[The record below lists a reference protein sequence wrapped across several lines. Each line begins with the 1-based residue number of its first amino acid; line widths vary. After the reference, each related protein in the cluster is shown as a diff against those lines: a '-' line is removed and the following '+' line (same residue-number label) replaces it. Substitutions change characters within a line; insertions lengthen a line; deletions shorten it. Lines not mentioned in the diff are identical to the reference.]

1 MYIFKFPSRLPTV
14 VPDYFRTFVLLTTQV
29 LYRLLSNPENTDSL
43 RQEVDAV
50 IREGG
55 WTKDGIDKMY
65 KVGSLLCRE
74 TQRFDDF
81 SSGSL

>member
-1 MYIFKFPSRLPTV
+1 MELHNMRHSMAQMFFPDV
-14 VPDYFRTFVLLTTQV
+14 DLLTTQV

-65 KVGSLLCRE
+65 KVGSLLRE